1 MKSMW
6 NYRNCDSDIGDIIH
20 VYFTGCGRVQI
31 EFSEVF
37 AKTWEQNWIQQD
49 DPTIFS
55 VSFSK
60 LSDVHLASDAFLVN
74 RVKIN

>member
-1 MKSMW
+1 MQMKI
-6 NYRNCDSDIGDIIH
+6 NATPG
-20 VYFTGCGRVQI
+20 FTTGYGRVQI

-60 LSDVHLASDAFLVN
+60 LSGVHLAPDAFLVN
-74 RVKIN
+74 WVKIN